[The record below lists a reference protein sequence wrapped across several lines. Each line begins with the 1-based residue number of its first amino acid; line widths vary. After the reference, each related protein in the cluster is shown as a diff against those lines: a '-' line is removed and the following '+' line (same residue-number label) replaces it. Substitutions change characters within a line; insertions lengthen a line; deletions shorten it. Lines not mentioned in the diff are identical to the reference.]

1 MGSHR
6 KFEKTIRVVLVLWCL
21 LASGPVVAAKL
32 IHGSDYRNGSLD
44 AELVVIVSR
53 QSPGSFKIEEVF
65 LGAGPTTRIVSL
77 PGFRLATEQMYG
89 PDIIEPITPNTK
101 ILLFLRHKKDAPADW
116 EIVDFGHCFYWV
128 QKPEQ
133 TEQLRAFAEKAIEL
147 RRRWQEVDSI
157 SDPVRRAE
165 ALWPF
170 LSVMEFGLSVAR
182 HTKVALQEI
191 VPASGDYFAERFDGM
206 AHWDRMDLMRDAGRY
221 GGDKLH
227 ERVKSFIQTQQKTYE
242 TYAMA
247 HNLTGRDRDAVWNS
261 MPVAVQDSAGDIY
274 YGVAGLTSFRRRDDL
289 PLIRDIA
296 RWGVKYEQQQTCEAT
311 LDAFRAMPDEENL
324 DVISM
329 ISKKFRANGGEIFP
343 IDVMEA
349 LETHKYVQTIPLLAP
364 FVSVDG
370 WGVQAEAVLT
380 GIVGK
385 DLGPK
390 PGPWLV
396 WYKNQVP

>member
-6 KFEKTIRVVLVLWCL
+6 RFKGTIRVVLVLCCL
-21 LASGPVVAAKL
+21 LAPGPIVSAKL
-32 IHGSDYRNGSLD
+32 TPERDYRNGSLD

-53 QSPGSFKIEEVF
+53 QRPGSFKIEEVF
-65 LGAGPTTRIVSL
+65 LGTGPTNGIVHL
-77 PGFRLATEQMYG
+77 PGFRLATERPYG
-89 PDIIEPITPNTK
+89 PDIVEPITRNTR
-101 ILLFLRHKKDAPADW
+101 ILLFLWHKRDSPADW
-116 EIVDFGHCFYWV
+116 EIVDFGNCFYWV
-128 QKPEQ
+128 QKPGQ
-133 TEQLRAFAEKAIEL
+133 TEQLRGFAEKAIDL
-147 RRRWQEVDSI
+147 RRRWQEVNTI

-170 LSVMEFGLSVAR
+170 LSMMEFGPSVAS
-182 HTKVALQEI
+182 HTKVALQQI
-191 VPASGDYFAERFDGM
+191 APASGDYFAERFDHM
-206 AHWDRMDLMRDAGRY
+206 AHWDRVDLMRDAGEY

-227 ERVKSFIQTQQKTYE
+227 EKVKSFIQTQQKTYE
-242 TYAMA
+242 TYAMT
-247 HNLTGRDRDAVWNS
+247 HNPTGRDRDAVWNS

-274 YGVAGLTSFRRRDDL
+274 YGVAGLASFRRRDDL
-289 PLIRDIA
+289 PLIREIA
-296 RWGVKYEQQQTCEAT
+296 AWAVKYEQQKTCEAA

-324 DVISM
+324 DVISI

-349 LETHKYVQTIPLLAP
+349 LETHKYVRTVPLLAP
-364 FVSVDG
+364 FVSAGG
-370 WGVQAEAVLT
+370 WGVQAEATLT
-380 GIVGK
+380 EIVGK